1 MPGEQAGEAVLGALE
16 WVFES
21 RIFRNVAVVVCFAF
35 LSLVGAFRYVI
46 PKILYGVSVCVL
58 GYWSVR
64 VSPWFS
70 YCRGSVYLLYASLY
84 YPVRIAI
91 ALLIVQAY
99 LYVDTRHAAL
109 SKFVQAVWKRLVVAA
124 GFVVTIVLLN
134 KGCTSLTAEFT
145 AQKESWPEERQKI
158 LAAYLEA
165 ACGGE
170 YEMFVGRLCSSF
182 RGIWSAIVFLS
193 GLALMC
199 QGALTRN
206 RQSENARNLDW

>member
-1 MPGEQAGEAVLGALE
+1 MAGEQAAEAILGALE
-16 WVFES
+16 WMFQS
-21 RIFRNVAVVVCFAF
+21 QIFRNVAVVVGFVCLAV
-35 LSLVGAFRYVI
+35 VGAFQYVI
-46 PKILYGVSVCVL
+46 PKILYGVTVCVL

-70 YCRGSVYLLYASLY
+70 YCRGAVYWMYVGLY

-99 LYVDTRHAAL
+99 LRVVGGHGTL
-109 SKFVQAVWKRLVVAA
+109 EKLIEGVWKRLVVAA
-124 GFVVTIVLLN
+124 GFVVTIVMLN
-134 KGCTSLTAEFT
+134 KGCTGLTSEFT
-145 AQKESWPEERQKI
+145 AQKEAWPEGHRKI
-158 LAAYLEA
+158 LVAYLEA

-170 YEMFVGRLCSSF
+170 YEVFVGRLCSSF

-193 GLALMC
+193 GLALLC

-206 RQSENARNLDW
+206 THSHNARNLV